1 MKERYSTV
9 TDEGACLFL
18 LKVVPENTEN
28 SNIPRRKQQVVHFS
42 RALRKYFKDHKHNN
56 LHLALIY
63 ARIFILGHI
72 CSSKLTGFLELRS
85 QKGVRIMEQ
94 IMSLSKW
101 RSVAE
106 FQMKCSKKYTL
117 MRLEIFFLYIQ
128 GSLNPNERIHA
139 RSFRENEL
147 CIFK

>member
-42 RALRKYFKDHKHNN
+42 RALRKYFKNHKHNN

-117 MRLEIFFLYIQ
+117 RRLEIFLYISRGAWIQ
-128 GSLNPNERIHA
+128 MNVSMHDPSA
-139 RSFRENEL
+139 KMSFAF
-147 CIFK
+147 FK